1 MVIRAPNQGVMKSS
15 VERDQQVMAILAST
29 LQRPPAEREVYMR
42 MTCKNDEDLYREVAE
57 ALEWED
63 RMGSFLSEPWVEF
76 TQLARPFQAGQIIED
91 RFEVVREIGEGGMGI
106 VYEAFDR
113 KRNLKIAIKAAKPG
127 FQRLLSPEL
136 EGALKVR
143 HHNICLVNQ
152 IHTAQT
158 KYGDIDFLTME
169 FLDGETLS
177 AHLKARGNLP
187 EAEALEIA
195 RQLCAGVS
203 EAHRS
208 SVIHRDLKSANVILC
223 RGRNE
228 SVRAVITDFGL
239 AGVDTGTSVLAG
251 TPRYIAPE
259 LWQGKQA
266 SKASDIYALGMIL
279 YDMVK
284 GLEAESPVSKEGALQ
299 TFPPLPDA
307 ITKGLSTRW
316 ARTIVHCLDPSP
328 ASRPLDAT
336 AVLAGLE
343 RRRLK
348 LVPLLAVP
356 LLALTTL
363 VSSSVRSWV
372 HDQIWPPP
380 GVRLVVLP
388 PLGSDATAVTSGGV
402 LQDVSDR
409 ISHLRSGSHSVAVIP
424 SGKAWDLQVQTPEQ
438 AQKVLHATHALQTQ
452 TLREGGDILVKGA
465 IVDLETQTHVRDF
478 SYRYSAETVG
488 ALAAALAGEVS
499 AGLGLR
505 GTSVVDTLSAVAAT
519 PYDHGLYL
527 LQDSQNADEAAI
539 SFEEAAHLDP
549 RSPLPLAGLVEAEIK
564 SFENTKDPARLNEAQ
579 EHLQTAE
586 SLSPD
591 SVSVHLAAGKL
602 HESTGKFEKALEDY
616 LRVKELAPTN
626 VDAFVRTA
634 GVYDKLDMPDKAI
647 REYRKA
653 IELDPTYYEPYEY
666 LGVFYYFRGHYSE
679 AAEQFRKVIERAP
692 GMYRAHMNLAACLE
706 NLGRNAEAEQALL
719 TAMKL
724 RTTPDLLNNMGTL
737 LAAQNRDAD
746 AVPYYQRAV
755 ALNPREYLYL
765 LNLGDSNRRLGHI
778 KAAKE
783 EYRQALQLT
792 RAELEQNPG
801 NGSARAS
808 AAYFAARLGE
818 RGWAEGEIGQALRSS
833 PADNRIIR
841 WAALT
846 YEALGLRDDT
856 LATLSAATPELLR
869 ELDREPDLADL
880 RQDSRFRQLVE
891 RILSE
896 GK

>member
-1 MVIRAPNQGVMKSS
+1 MKTSI
-15 VERDQQVMAILAST
+15 ERDERVMIILAGA
-29 LQRPPAEREVYMR
+29 LRYPPPERELFMR
-42 MTCKNDEDLYREVAE
+42 MACKDDKTLYREVAE
-57 ALEWED
+57 ALEWEA
-63 RMGSFLSEPWVEF
+63 RMGSFLLEPWVEF
-76 TQLARPFQAGQIIED
+76 TKLARPFQAGEIVEE
-91 RFEVVREIGEGGMGI
+91 RFEIVREIGEGGMGI
-106 VYEAFDR
+106 VYQAFDR

-158 KYGDIDFLTME
+158 EYGEIDFLTME

-177 AHLKARGNLP
+177 ARLKARGKMP

-195 RQLCAGVS
+195 WQLCAGLS

-208 SVIHRDLKSANVILC
+208 GVIHRDLKSANVILC
-223 RGRNE
+223 RDRDG

-239 AGVDTGTSVLAG
+239 AGGDTEASVLAG

-259 LWQGKQA
+259 IWQGKPA

-284 GLEAESPVSKEGALQ
+284 GLDVDSPVSKGELVP
-299 TFPPLPDA
+299 TIPPPPDA
-307 ITKGLSTRW
+307 ITNGLSARW
-316 ARTIVHCLDPSP
+316 ARTIVHCLDPS
-328 ASRPLDAT
+328 AAARPRDAT
-336 AVLAGLE
+336 AVLSGLQ
-343 RRRLK
+343 RRPLK
-348 LVPLLAVP
+348 FMPLLAIP

-363 VSSSVRSWV
+363 VSSPVRSWL

-388 PLGSDATAVTSGGV
+388 PSGSDATAVTSGGV

-409 ISHLRSGSHSVAVIP
+409 ISHLRSGSRSVAVIP
-424 SGKAWDLQVQTPEQ
+424 PGKARELQVQTPEQ

-452 TLREGGDILVKGA
+452 TQRQGDDIVVEGA

-478 SYRYSAETVG
+478 SYRYSAQTVG
-488 ALAAALAGEVS
+488 ALADALTGEVS

-505 GTSVVDTLSAVAAT
+505 GLSVAKSLSAAAAT
-519 PYDHGLYL
+519 PYDRGLYL
-527 LQDSQNADEAAI
+527 LWDDQNADEAAT
-539 SFEEAAHLDP
+539 SFEEASRLDQ
-549 RSPLPLAGLVEAEIK
+549 RSPLPLAGLAEAK
-564 SFENTKDPARLNEAQ
+564 VKQFENTKDPAYLDQARR
-579 EHLQTAE
+579 HLQTAE
-586 SLSPD
+586 SLNPD

-602 HESTGKFEKALEDY
+602 HESAGQLEKALEDY
-616 LRVKELAPTN
+616 LRVKDLAPTN
-626 VDAFVRTA
+626 VEAFLRIA

-647 REYRKA
+647 AEYRKA
-653 IELDPTYYEPYEY
+653 IDLDPTFYEPYSY
-666 LGVFYYFRGHYSE
+666 LGVFYYFRGNYSE
-679 AAEQFRKVIERAP
+679 AAEQFKKEIERAP
-692 GMYRAHMNLAACLE
+692 GMYRAYINLAACLE
-706 NLGRNAEAEQALL
+706 NLGRNAEAEQSLL
-719 TAMKL
+719 TATKL

-737 LAAQNRDAD
+737 LASQDRDSD

-755 ALNPREYLYL
+755 ALNPRKYVYL
-765 LNLGDSNRRLGHI
+765 LNLGDSNRRLGRI

-783 EYRQALQLT
+783 EYGQALEVA
-792 RAELEQNPG
+792 RADLEQNPQ
-801 NGSARAS
+801 NGSARAFV
-808 AAYFAARLGE
+808 AYFAARLGD
-818 RGWAEGEIGQALRSS
+818 RSWAQGEIGQALQSS
-833 PADNRIIR
+833 PGDNRVILRAI
-841 WAALT
+841 LT
-846 YEALGLRDDT
+846 YEALGLRNDA

-869 ELDREPDLADL
+869 ELDRDPDLADL

-891 RILSE
+891 RTHSG